1 MDGLTALDPNDKPI
15 AEGYAMMAKL
25 LQDRKENDET
35 LSPIEIK
42 NLENVITWFQG
53 KIINM
58 HKILI
63 LLDII
68 LCEYSF

>member
-1 MDGLTALDPNDKPI
+1 
-15 AEGYAMMAKL
+15 MMAKL